1 MDRLMVVCFVGVVL
15 CTSLLTKDIVEYI
28 KAKRMIKKT
37 INNCFKILKEK
48 EVK

>member
-1 MDRLMVVCFVGVVL
+1 MNELMIICLVGIVA
-15 CTSLLTKDIVEYI
+15 CTTILTIDTIKYI
-28 KAKRMIKKT
+28 KSKKMINRT